1 MASACGPRPVRLSRW
16 VRNWDD
22 LAIDMFELIRARGGV
37 FHLWGHSWEID
48 EQGDWDRLERVLR
61 HVSGRQD
68 VRYVTNGDLAA
79 NRMLSSGG
87 PGGSGANG

>member
-1 MASACGPRPVRLSRW
+1 M
-16 VRNWDD
+16 RNWDD

-79 NRMLSSGG
+79 NGMVGSIG
-87 PGGSGANG
+87 PGGSGADG